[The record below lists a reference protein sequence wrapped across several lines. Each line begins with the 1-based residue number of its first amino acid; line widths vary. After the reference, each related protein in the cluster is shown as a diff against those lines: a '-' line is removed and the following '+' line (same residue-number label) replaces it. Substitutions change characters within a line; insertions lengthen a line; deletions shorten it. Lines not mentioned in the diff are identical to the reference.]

1 MKNFNIIIFL
11 GVDGSGKS
19 TLINAISNSNKK
31 NFIQYTLFLI
41 FLEKIKNQLP
51 IHMAKKKEV
60 KYILLLKLFI
70 G

>member
-19 TLINAISNSNKK
+19 TLINAISNGNKK
-31 NFIQYTLFLI
+31 KFHTIHFIPDF
-41 FLEKIKNQLP
+41 FRKNKKSITNP
-51 IHMAKKKEV
+51 HGKKKEV